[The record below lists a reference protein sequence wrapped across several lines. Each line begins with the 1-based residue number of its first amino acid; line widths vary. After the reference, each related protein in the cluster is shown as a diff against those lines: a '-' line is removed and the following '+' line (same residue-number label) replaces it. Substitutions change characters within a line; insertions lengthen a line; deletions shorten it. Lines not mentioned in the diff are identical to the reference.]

1 MWEGLEVVRVYTSEL
16 DARVDLA
23 RLEGAGI
30 AASLATDNCGGMRP
44 HLDLDRG
51 VRLLV
56 EAERLDEAREL
67 LRPACADDTTWTCS
81 ACGTAG
87 EPGYDAC
94 WSCGHQRD

>member
-23 RLEGAGI
+23 RLEGVGI
-30 AASLATDNCGGMRP
+30 AASLATDNCGGAAP
-44 HLDLDRG
+44 QFDLERG

-56 EAERLDEAREL
+56 EAARLDEAREL
-67 LRPACADDTTWTCS
+67 LRPAPAVTETWTCS

-94 WSCGHQRD
+94 WSCGHPRG